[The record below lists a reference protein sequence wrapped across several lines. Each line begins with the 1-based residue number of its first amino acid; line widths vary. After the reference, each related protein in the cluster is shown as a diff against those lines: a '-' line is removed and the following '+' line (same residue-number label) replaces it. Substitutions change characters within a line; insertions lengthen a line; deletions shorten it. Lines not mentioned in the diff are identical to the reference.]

1 MGNSNPLNSAFS
13 RVWLIDGRARPDHA
27 PEFLNFL
34 KVTSV
39 DQNFGAVNPI
49 FNPSKSEYGK
59 FDQVGEFRDEEE
71 RVSTELVG
79 HYARDIKSRLL
90 TLAQKGCKF
99 DTQLH
104 IGECEDPSR
113 FNSFQKVVI
122 FEGVIIETYGTEDLG
137 ALEPGEQG
145 KVDETGAI
153 SAQNWYEF
161 VPLGFSNRTPSGVTN
176 ELIDIAKCDSPSCG
190 NCEDESDGCEKF
202 YAISKA
208 AGGSPSTPADV
219 VFTLDKGLTWYF
231 ADVDTLGVAVDPTA
245 IECVGE
251 YVVVISNTDG
261 DQMHIALTSEFD
273 GTTDP
278 AFILVTTGFVAGGGP
293 NDIYS
298 LGNTAYLCGN
308 FGYIYKTTDVAAGVT
323 VLDAG
328 VATIS
333 DMNAIH
339 MLSEE
344 FGISGGND
352 GALLTIRNDL
362 VSAIATSPVGI
373 GTDITAVYVKTE
385 LEWFVGTSAGTLFRT
400 LDGGTTWTQ
409 IVLPGTA
416 PTIITAIDFSS
427 DSVMYVSGTVS
438 GKGEIF
444 ISISG
449 GNSFIRAPRLSSSAM
464 PNNDQINAIA
474 VCEDDVDFVVGVG
487 LAADGTDGF
496 IVIGSD

>member
-1 MGNSNPLNSAFS
+1 MGNFNPLNSAFT

-34 KVTSV
+34 KITSV

-49 FNPSKSEYGK
+49 FNPSKDQYGK

-79 HYARDIKSRLL
+79 HYARNIKSRLL
-90 TLAQKGCKF
+90 QLAQGGCKF
-99 DTQLH
+99 DVQMH
-104 IGECEDPSR
+104 IGECEDPGQ
-113 FNSFQKVVI
+113 FDSFQKVII
-122 FEGVIIETYGTEDLG
+122 FEGVILETYGTEDLG

-161 VPLGFSNRTPSGVTN
+161 VPISFANRTPAGVTN
-176 ELIDIAKCDSPSCG
+176 ELLDVVICDSPSCG
-190 NCEDESDGCEKF
+190 DCEDESDGCEKIF
-202 YAISKA
+202 SISKA

-219 VFTLDKGLTWYF
+219 VYSLDKGLNWNF
-231 ADVDTLGVAVDPTA
+231 DDVDTLGIAIDPTG
-245 IECVGE
+245 IDCVDS
-251 YVVVISNTDG
+251 YVVVITNTD
-261 DQMHIALTSEFD
+261 DEQMHIALISEFD
-273 GTTDP
+273 GVTDP
-278 AFILVTTGFVAGGGP
+278 AFTLVTTGFVAGSGP
-293 NDIYS
+293 NAIYS
-298 LGNTAYLCGN
+298 LGNEAYLCGN
-308 FGYIYKTTDVAAGVT
+308 FGYIYKTTDPAAGVT

-328 VATIS
+328 VATIAN
-333 DMNAIH
+333 MNAIY

-352 GALLTIRNDL
+352 GALLTIRSDL
-362 VSAIATSPVGI
+362 VSAVATSPVGI
-373 GTDITAVYVKTE
+373 GTNITAVFVKTE
-385 LEWFVGTSAGTLFRT
+385 LEWFVGTSAGTLYRT
-400 LDGGTTWTQ
+400 LDAGATWTL
-409 IVLPGTA
+409 ITLPGTS
-416 PTIITAIDFSS
+416 PTTVTDIEMSS
-427 DSVMYVSGTVS
+427 DSVMYVSATVS

-449 GNSFIRAPRLSSSAM
+449 ANSFIRAPRLSSNAV
-464 PNNDQINAIA
+464 PNNDQINGIA
-474 VCEDDVDFVVGVG
+474 VCKHDVDFVVGVG

>member
-1 MGNSNPLNSAFS
+1 MGNYNPLNSAFS

-34 KVTSV
+34 KLTSV

-49 FNPSKSEYGK
+49 FNPSDSEYGK

-71 RVSTELVG
+71 RVTTEMVG

-99 DTQLH
+99 DVQLH
-104 IGECEDPSR
+104 IGECENPGDYD
-113 FNSFQKVVI
+113 SFQKLVI

-145 KVDETGAI
+145 KVDETGSI

-161 VPLGFSNRTPSGVTN
+161 IPLGFANRTPAGVTN
-176 ELIDIAKCDSPSCG
+176 ELIDVVRCDAPSCG
-190 NCEDESDGCEKF
+190 DCQDESDGCEKF

-208 AGGSPSTPADV
+208 AGGSPGTPADV

-231 ADVDTLGVAVDPTA
+231 DDVDTLDIAEDPSA
-245 IECVGE
+245 IACVGI
-251 YVVVISNTDG
+251 YIVVTASVTG
-261 DQMHIALTSEFD
+261 EEMHIALISEFD
-273 GTTDP
+273 GVTDP
-278 AFILVTTGFVAGGGP
+278 AFTQVTTGFVAGGAP

-298 LGNTAYLCGN
+298 LGNTAYLVGN
-308 FGYIYKTTDVAAGVT
+308 FGYVYKTTDPAAGVT

-333 DMNAIH
+333 TLNSVH
-339 MLSEE
+339 MLSED
-344 FGISGGND
+344 FGIAGGND
-352 GALLTIRNDL
+352 GALLTIRSDL
-362 VSAIATSPVGI
+362 VSVVATSPVGI
-373 GTDITAVYVKTE
+373 GTNINVVYVKTE
-385 LEWFVGTSAGTLFRT
+385 LEWFVGTDAGTLYRT
-400 LDGGTTWTQ
+400 LDGGATWTL
-409 IVLPGTA
+409 ITLPGTA
-416 PTIITAIDFSS
+416 PTAVTDIQFSS
-427 DSVMYVSGTVS
+427 DSIMYVSATVS

-444 ISISG
+444 ISVSG
-449 GNSFIRAPRLSSSAM
+449 GNQFIRAPRLSATAI

-474 VCEDDVDFVVGVG
+474 VCQDDVDFVVGVG

-496 IVIGSD
+496 IVVGSD